1 MKKETSSYLL
11 LDPLQK
17 KRRKSPR
24 HIRPQALCER
34 KEEKSA
40 SYLPPDPLEKRQE
53 EEKIHVISAPRPIE
67 KRKEVEKLHVI
78 SAPRPLGKKKRRRQK
93 STSYLPPDTSQLR
106 NFSPTAVQLCFNDHN
121 YSTPQQTLNHRI
133 IKATL

>member
-34 KEEKSA
+34 KEEKST

-53 EEKIHVISAPRPIE
+53 EGKNLRHICPQTPLNCATFPQLQFNFASMTTIIQHLN
-67 KRKEVEKLHVI
+67 KL
-78 SAPRPLGKKKRRRQK
+78 
-93 STSYLPPDTSQLR
+93 
-106 NFSPTAVQLCFNDHN
+106 
-121 YSTPQQTLNHRI
+121 
-133 IKATL
+133 

>member
-24 HIRPQALCER
+24 HIRSQALCER
-34 KEEKSA
+34 KEEKST
-40 SYLPPDPLEKRQE
+40 SYLPLDPLEKRQE
-53 EEKIHVISAPRPIE
+53 EEKI
-67 KRKEVEKLHVI
+67 HVI

-133 IKATL
+133 IKATYNIAQF